1 MWNLNWYI
9 KKCFFSL
16 WLELYPFKIHT
27 FKSLPTHPTGQEAI
41 MFLLF
46 WFSNMLGF
54 YKIHVLLPGFYV
66 GTGDPNS
73 GLYASEANILPMVTY
88 FKSISICVY
97 LVQCL
102 VWSSCMVCTVM
113 EAMQIAC
120 QLPYM
125 TIISLCLEYSRFLR
139 QAQFWVKFFV
149 DGWVTLNLNWRLC
162 LSTGGSLF
170 SFHCP
175 TVGHF
180 S

>member
-1 MWNLNWYI
+1 MYTFICINHIICLHLYMWNLNWYI

-73 GLYASEANILPMVTY
+73 GLHGDKASTFLSEPSLPQRFGFT
-88 FKSISICVY
+88 KQH
-97 LVQCL
+97 LTQQPRL
-102 VWSSCMVCTVM
+102 
-113 EAMQIAC
+113 A
-120 QLPYM
+120 LN
-125 TIISLCLEYSRFLR
+125 SLCDPKRPLIHVSSSSSASLGFCGTGIRAPLR
-139 QAQFWVKFFV
+139 
-149 DGWVTLNLNWRLC
+149 T
-162 LSTGGSLF
+162 
-170 SFHCP
+170 
-175 TVGHF
+175 
-180 S
+180 